1 MTGGMSRRR
10 AAWGVALAFTAVG
23 GLCAHLMAYSLAA
36 PSGHS
41 SHHHPATVSAYGAH
55 LRGCIAIC
63 VAIGVIAL
71 AVSAFERS
79 GRLRRAFVPLWL
91 FAAAPPVGFVLQELV
106 ERAAGTGTVAHIGPL
121 DAAFL
126 VGLAVQLPFAL
137 AAYIS
142 ARGLLAAAAALVKR
156 LAAPPRFRVAPV
168 EPRVLVALP
177 VAAPRLPLLALG
189 YGQRGPPT

>member
-1 MTGGMSRRR
+1 MTGAMSRRR
-10 AAWGVALAFTAVG
+10 VAWGVALAFTAVG
-23 GLCAHLMAYSLAA
+23 GLCAHLVAYSLAG
-36 PSGHS
+36 PGGHAR
-41 SHHHPATVSAYGAH
+41 HDHATTASAFGAH

-106 ERAAGTGTVAHIGPL
+106 ERAAGTGTLAHMGPL

-126 VGLAVQLPFAL
+126 VGLAVQVPFAF
-137 AAYIS
+137 AAYIA
-142 ARGLLAAAAALVKR
+142 ARGLLAAAAFVKR
-156 LAAPPRFRVAPV
+156 LATPRLRVAPV

-177 VAAPRLPLLALG
+177 VAAPRVPLLALG
-189 YGQRGPPT
+189 YGQRGPPA